1 MLKMKRIIGVLLAAG
16 LALAIPA
23 LADGK
28 EEKVKLSDCPEA
40 VQKTIKDNAN
50 GGTIVEIEKETNKD
64 GTVTYEAEVKKTDGT
79 VIEIE
84 VAADGKLIE
93 LSMQRLRQQRRHAR
107 LRLDNAFAHGPP
119 RAEFVE
125 RPHDPIAPRQF
136 AHPVLPLVLQLRSH
150 PCDRIGMF
158 F

>member
-1 MLKMKRIIGVLLAAG
+1 MLSMKSIIGVVT
-16 LALAIPA
+16 ALAFAATLPA
-23 LADGK
+23 FADGK

-50 GGTIVEIEKETNKD
+50 GGTIVEIEKETSKD

-93 LSMQRLRQQRRHAR
+93 IETE
-107 LRLDNAFAHGPP
+107 DD
-119 RAEFVE
+119 EDDKDDDE
-125 RPHDPIAPRQF
+125 D
-136 AHPVLPLVLQLRSH
+136 
-150 PCDRIGMF
+150 D
-158 F
+158 